1 MSEQW
6 YDWLVVFEKVKSI
19 VSKVMPRHIATIW
32 RGFIII
38 INFFSFSQYR
48 IEVAVCIHGS
58 EPIKNVKYVKFH
70 PFGAPKNPL
79 CHFSTVQ
86 DVSCWLS
93 TFKIFSGCKGLISAT
108 IGNGVT
114 TIGDGAFEYCS
125 ELTSVTIG
133 NKVTYIGDLT
143 FNSCK
148 RLNSVTSLNP
158 TPPSI
163 GSKTFSDYYAT
174 LKVPIGSKSA
184 YKSFRYWM
192 NFTNIVEIDPTGVQ
206 TIKLD
211 KDINVPMYNLNGRK
225 LKEPSKGINII
236 GDKQ

>member
-93 TFKIFSGCKGLISAT
+93 TFKISDGCTSLASVTFHCKEIESWFKGLSSIKEV
-108 IGNGVT
+108 I
-114 TIGDGAFEYCS
+114 IGDEVTSIGDYAFSDCTG
-125 ELTSVTIG
+125 LTSITIP
-133 NKVTYIGDLT
+133 
-143 FNSCK
+143 
-148 RLNSVTSLNP
+148 NSVTD
-158 TPPSI
+158 I
-163 GSKTFSDYYAT
+163 GS
-174 LKVPIGSKSA
+174 SA
-184 YKSFRYWM
+184 F
-192 NFTNIVEIDPTGVQ
+192 
-206 TIKLD
+206 
-211 KDINVPMYNLNGRK
+211 
-225 LKEPSKGINII
+225 KGWKNNWL
-236 GDKQ
+236 